1 MIRQYYQ
8 RVDPE
13 GVCLLHLT
21 KRTLEQSNMI
31 DECGALAFGEI
42 NGKEVHPSRSFR
54 AAVTRHGRRIS
65 CVFVKGRW
73 VSPILHGSD
82 ASTKNKRA
90 PKGVFCFWL
99 RPSSVILHCLFP
111 DKVMLKSLSVR

>member
-1 MIRQYYQ
+1 MVRQYYQ

-21 KRTLEQSNMI
+21 KRKLKQSNMI
-31 DECGALAFGEI
+31 DEYRALAFGEI

-73 VSPILHGSD
+73 VSPILHVHIC
-82 ASTKNKRA
+82 
-90 PKGVFCFWL
+90 PGVRVRIPLLTAGF
-99 RPSSVILHCLFP
+99 ILFP
-111 DKVMLKSLSVR
+111 LCNWLTKESP